1 MTQTPN
7 ANDIL
12 MGAGGAPTAKFANPG
27 DTITGR
33 VIAPPQAYQEREY
46 DRNNPGRPGD
56 PKFYPSGDPIMAVYV
71 DLATDL
77 RDPSITDDDG
87 TRRFYIE
94 GRYLKADVRDA
105 IRAAGAPGLEV
116 GATLT
121 VTFTHREDP
130 DDKRSRKFWQITYV
144 PAGNSTLMGQEV
156 GGQPTPTAAPVSAPA
171 AQPVSA
177 PAPAPTPTAAPA
189 AAPAA
194 TTPAAQAKSLAALGL
209 TAEQIAPQLGLDISV
224 VQVLLAA

>member
-7 ANDIL
+7 ANDVL
-12 MGAGGAPTAKFANPG
+12 MGGGGAPTAKFAHPG

-33 VIAPPQAYQEREY
+33 VVAPPQAYQEREY
-46 DRNNPGRPGD
+46 DKNNPGRPGD
-56 PKFYPSGDPIMAVYV
+56 PKYYPSGDPIMAVYV
-71 DLATDL
+71 DLATDM
-77 RDPSITDDDG
+77 RDPSIQDDDG
-87 TRRFYIE
+87 IRRFYIE

-144 PAGNSTLMGQEV
+144 PAGNAALMGE
-156 GGQPTPTAAPVSAPA
+156 QPT
-171 AQPVSA
+171 
-177 PAPAPTPTAAPA
+177 PAPAPTTPVAAGAQPTTAPAPTPPPPA

-194 TTPAAQAKSLAALGL
+194 PAVTTPAAQAKSLAALGL
-209 TAEQIAPQLGLDISV
+209 TVEQIAAQLGITPDV
-224 VQVLLAA
+224 AAILVAA